1 MARAMGG
8 APAERTEP
16 GHSTKGGHTEQV
28 REIGPAPLYKKQG
41 PLREGKS
48 SYSSLPRQEKLL
60 TDPPRAGHTSSVRLS
75 RGRNRTTG
83 KDPADLPRARGR
95 ALFKREWGANRKA
108 SVFVLG
114 LVRAPLDLFRMGGSP
129 FEVKAFAFLIRP
141 TNHERLS
148 LPQLGESPRN
158 DIVSLMSYGNSWLET
173 ILMVLISGR
182 NNKNQSPGSLNAE
195 LLTLLVRMGVHP
207 KVFPDCMHTSVLG
220 LRSVHMSSLRCL
232 HRNQNLF
239 SILSRV
245 RIAPPNFLVG
255 RAVVELRQVL
265 RVTLL
270 LVFLAG
276 MPIVPCDNYSWR
288 KGWATRWAGQSLLL
302 EEIDLTCYRTESS
315 AGTGF
320 SKAESFFALINEFIS
335 FFALLLCLREAAN
348 IDAREGGEGEEWIG
362 KSLKGTK
369 FFLPSSLCIV

>member
-1 MARAMGG
+1 MGPGRENRTVRITSAPPVKRAAG
-8 APAERTEP
+8 AAGKYLVGQQSS

-41 PLREGKS
+41 PLREGKRS
-48 SYSSLPRQEKLL
+48 DSSLPRQEKLL
-60 TDPPRAGHTSSVRLS
+60 TDPPRAGHTSSMRLS

-83 KDPADLPRARGR
+83 KDPDDLPSVRGR

-129 FEVKAFAFLIRP
+129 FEGKAFAFLIRP

-148 LPQLGESPRN
+148 LPQLGESAGLFSRAYV
-158 DIVSLMSYGNSWLET
+158 IWELMAGNNPC
-173 ILMVLISGR
+173 MVLISGR

-232 HRNQNLF
+232 HKNQNLF

-288 KGWATRWAGQSLLL
+288 KGWAWSLLL

-320 SKAESFFALINEFIS
+320 SKAESFFALIN
-335 FFALLLCLREAAN
+335 
-348 IDAREGGEGEEWIG
+348 
-362 KSLKGTK
+362 
-369 FFLPSSLCIV
+369 

>member
-1 MARAMGG
+1 MDINEPSLMDVAHDTINSTQGPALIEVAYFPSSEGKGQGFFRGSRRSEVYRHAIPSNTRLG
-8 APAERTEP
+8 APSQRFDGMAHP
-16 GHSTKGGHTEQV
+16 
-28 REIGPAPLYKKQG
+28 IA
-41 PLREGKS
+41 
-48 SYSSLPRQEKLL
+48 
-60 TDPPRAGHTSSVRLS
+60 
-75 RGRNRTTG
+75 
-83 KDPADLPRARGR
+83 
-95 ALFKREWGANRKA
+95 
-108 SVFVLG
+108 
-114 LVRAPLDLFRMGGSP
+114 
-129 FEVKAFAFLIRP
+129 
-141 TNHERLS
+141 
-148 LPQLGESPRN
+148 
-158 DIVSLMSYGNSWLET
+158 LMSYGNSWLET